1 MMYDKDADRILM
13 NRSMAHR
20 AYRIMEECGTCEG
33 SGKEEVE
40 TVRYAAQNYD
50 RFPEPIYGESIEECS
65 ECNGTGTVEKE
76 EDDEV

>member
-40 TVRYAAQNYD
+40 TGALCR
-50 RFPEPIYGESIEECS
+50 S
-65 ECNGTGTVEKE
+65 ELC
-76 EDDEV
+76 